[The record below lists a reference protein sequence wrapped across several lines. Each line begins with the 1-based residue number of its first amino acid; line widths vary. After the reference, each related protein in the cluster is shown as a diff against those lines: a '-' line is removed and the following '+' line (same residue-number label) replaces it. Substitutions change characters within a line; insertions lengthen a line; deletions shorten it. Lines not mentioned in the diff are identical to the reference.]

1 MEFGYLAITTG
12 WQTDKVIPGL
22 QIAPKASKDI
32 LDAELGKP
40 YMLLTRARYLTARI
54 RNGIEGRR
62 KG

>member
-1 MEFGYLAITTG
+1 VIHLSQNGMEFGYLAITTG

-40 YMLLTRARYLTARI
+40 YMLL
-54 RNGIEGRR
+54 
-62 KG
+62 

>member
-22 QIAPKASKDI
+22 QIAPKASKKQKKKKKKDI

-40 YMLLTRARYLTARI
+40 YMLL
-54 RNGIEGRR
+54 
-62 KG
+62 